1 MARNEPEGLGTK
13 VYQRLDSLKK
23 TYRYFEEIS
32 ANHPQLKNLRAVLE
46 AYRSK
51 KLEVRPNM
59 MTYWAEGVQLCD
71 YRPWDWDEFGE
82 FADTHGAE
90 EQKLWPE
97 QVRIFLTKTKE
108 P

>member
-59 MTYWAEGVQLCD
+59 MTYWAEGVQLCN